1 LCNQTVVGYYV
12 LCILTFIGR
21 TLHPADIDKE
31 NHTMTFNEIEQKV
44 IEFRNDRNWEQF
56 HQIKDLL
63 LGLNIE
69 VSELQELFLWKSK
82 EQQAEIDIENIRDEV
97 ADIAIYLIY
106 ISKHYGIDL
115 LEAIN
120 NKVDKNSI
128 KYPVEKSRNS
138 NKKYTEL

>member
-1 LCNQTVVGYYV
+1 MN
-12 LCILTFIGR
+12 
-21 TLHPADIDKE
+21 
-31 NHTMTFNEIEQKV
+31 FNEIEQKV
-44 IEFRNDRNWEQF
+44 IEFRNERNWEQF

-82 EQQAEIDIENIRDEV
+82 EQQSEIKMENIKEEV

-106 ISKHYGIDL
+106 ICKHYNINL
-115 LEAIN
+115 LEAVSEKIE
-120 NKVDKNSI
+120 KNSI

-138 NKKYTEL
+138 NKKYNEL

>member
-1 LCNQTVVGYYV
+1 
-12 LCILTFIGR
+12 
-21 TLHPADIDKE
+21 
-31 NHTMTFNEIEQKV
+31 MTFHEIEQKV
-44 IEFRNDRNWEQF
+44 IEFRNDRNWAQF

-82 EQQAEIDIENIRDEV
+82 EQQSEIKIDNIRDEV

-106 ISKHYGIDL
+106 ISKHYNIDL

-120 NKVDKNSI
+120 EKIAKNSV

-138 NKKYTEL
+138 NKKYNEL

>member
-1 LCNQTVVGYYV
+1 
-12 LCILTFIGR
+12 
-21 TLHPADIDKE
+21 
-31 NHTMTFNEIEQKV
+31 MTFQKIEQKV
-44 IEFRNDRNWEQF
+44 IKFRNDRNWEQF

-82 EQQAEIDIENIRDEV
+82 EQQAEIKIENIRDEV

-106 ISKHYGIDL
+106 ISKHYNIAL
-115 LEAIN
+115 MEAIN
-120 NKVDKNSI
+120 DKIAKNSI

-138 NKKYTEL
+138 NKKYNEL

>member
-1 LCNQTVVGYYV
+1 
-12 LCILTFIGR
+12 
-21 TLHPADIDKE
+21 
-31 NHTMTFNEIEQKV
+31 MTFQEIEQKV

-82 EQQAEIDIENIRDEV
+82 EQQAEIKIENIRDEV

-106 ISKHYGIDL
+106 ISKHYNIDL
-115 LEAIN
+115 IEAIN
-120 NKVDKNSI
+120 DKIAKNSK

-138 NKKYTEL
+138 NKKYNEL

>member
-1 LCNQTVVGYYV
+1 MN
-12 LCILTFIGR
+12 FS
-21 TLHPADIDKE
+21 
-31 NHTMTFNEIEQKV
+31 EIEQKV
-44 IEFRNDRNWEQF
+44 IDFRNDRNWEQF

-69 VSELQELFLWKSK
+69 VAELQELFLWKTE
-82 EQQAEIDIENIRDEV
+82 EQQLLINHESIKDEV

-106 ISKHYGIDL
+106 ICKHFNIDL
-115 LEAIN
+115 IDAIN
-120 NKVDKNSI
+120 NKVNKNAV

>member
-1 LCNQTVVGYYV
+1 MNFT
-12 LCILTFIGR
+12 
-21 TLHPADIDKE
+21 
-31 NHTMTFNEIEQKV
+31 EIEQKV

-82 EQQAEIDIENIRDEV
+82 EQQAEIKLENIRDEV

-106 ISKHYGIDL
+106 ISKHYNIDL

-120 NKVDKNSI
+120 DKIVKNSI
-128 KYPVEKSRNS
+128 KYPIEKSKNS
-138 NKKYTEL
+138 NKKYNEL

>member
-1 LCNQTVVGYYV
+1 
-12 LCILTFIGR
+12 
-21 TLHPADIDKE
+21 
-31 NHTMTFNEIEQKV
+31 MTFQEIEQKV

-82 EQQAEIDIENIRDEV
+82 EQQSEIKTERIKEEV

-106 ISKHYGIDL
+106 ICKHYNIDL
-115 LEAIN
+115 IKAIN
-120 NKVDKNSI
+120 EKIDKNAI
-128 KYPVEKSRNS
+128 KYPIEKSRNS
-138 NKKYTEL
+138 NKKYNEL

>member
-1 LCNQTVVGYYV
+1 MNFRDT
-12 LCILTFIGR
+12 
-21 TLHPADIDKE
+21 
-31 NHTMTFNEIEQKV
+31 EQKV
-44 IEFRNDRNWEQF
+44 IDFRNDRNWEQF

-82 EQQAEIDIENIRDEV
+82 EQQSEIKIENIRDEV

-106 ISKHYGIDL
+106 ICKHYNIDL
-115 LEAIN
+115 LEAVN
-120 NKVDKNSI
+120 DKVAKNSI

-138 NKKYTEL
+138 NKKYNEL